1 MNAATCPG
9 CGDTH
14 LCPGTTGTG
23 GDHSL
28 LGQIQ
33 AFVAATY
40 RPDVNGIVSTQA
52 AWEAYRAWCAD
63 TGTIPYSQRRFISA
77 MATQPGIRRVKRS
90 TMRFI
95 GITWRQTPLPG
106 RHARPEPALTR

>member
-1 MNAATCPG
+1 MIAATCAG

-14 LCPGTTGTG
+14 LCPGTTGTS

-28 LGQIQ
+28 LGQIA
-33 AFVAATY
+33 AFVAETF
-40 RPDVNGIVSTQA
+40 RPDVNAVISTQA

-77 MATQPGIRRVKRS
+77 MSTQPGIRRVKRS
-90 TMRFI
+90 TMRFT
-95 GITWRQTPLPG
+95 GIAWRHTPSPTPG
-106 RHARPEPALTR
+106 RHAALSR